1 MAKGTTN
8 DSILAELTSIKNLVI
23 LALYGAN
30 YSSEE
35 IGKAINK
42 DSSVIRKMYSKKNIF
57 KSKGDKNEE

>member
-35 IGKAINK
+35 IGKALFEARYEK
-42 DSSVIRKMYSKKNIF
+42 AL
-57 KSKGDKNEE
+57 